1 MSGQTILVELIGKII
16 PFLRKEKYDYKV
28 AEEICELCLPYLSIK
43 ETTLFSYV
51 VLSIFDELR
60 VYIEDVVEELG
71 KMFGIAAQN
80 GEEERISNYLQ
91 EDFINHLQTLKEQSQ
106 DSKELHRIL
115 TDMIHKW
122 LTFEKED
129 FSRYK

>member
-1 MSGQTILVELIGKII
+1 MSGQTTLVELIGKII

-28 AEEICELCLPYLSIK
+28 AEEICKLCLPYLSIK

-60 VYIEDVVEELG
+60 IYIEDVVDELG

-91 EDFINHLQTLKEQSQ
+91 EDFITHLQTLKEQPQ

-115 TDMIHKW
+115 SDMIHKW

>member
-1 MSGQTILVELIGKII
+1 MSGQTTLVELIGKII

-28 AEEICELCLPYLSIK
+28 AEEICKLCLPYLSIK

-60 VYIEDVVEELG
+60 IYIEDVVDELG
-71 KMFGIAAQN
+71 KMFGMAAQN

-91 EDFINHLQTLKEQSQ
+91 EDFITHLQTLKEQPQ

-115 TDMIHKW
+115 SDMVTTHPLRI
-122 LTFEKED
+122 
-129 FSRYK
+129 YC

>member
-28 AEEICELCLPYLSIK
+28 AEEICKLCLPYLSIK

-51 VLSIFDELR
+51 VLSIFDDLR
-60 VYIEDVVEELG
+60 IYIEDVVEELG
-71 KMFGIAAQN
+71 KIFGIAAQN
-80 GEEERISNYLQ
+80 GEEKRISNYLQ
-91 EDFINHLQTLKEQSQ
+91 EDFINHLQTLKEQPQ
-106 DSKELHRIL
+106 DSKELDRSL

-129 FSRYK
+129 LSRYK

>member
-1 MSGQTILVELIGKII
+1 MSGQTILVELIGKTI

-71 KMFGIAAQN
+71 KLFGISAQN

-91 EDFINHLQTLKEQSQ
+91 EDFINHLQTLKEQPQ
-106 DSKELHRIL
+106 DSKELHWIL

-129 FSRYK
+129 FSRY